1 MYTHIVLFKLKDPAD
16 VGKAVA
22 LFESM
27 RGRVPVL
34 RELEVRSD
42 DVHSDYSAD
51 LCIICRFDR
60 AEDVDVYMK
69 DPFHQQILAQTGP
82 LVGSKSKIDYWDRR

>member
-1 MYTHIVLFKLKDPAD
+1 MYNHIVLFRLKDSAD
-16 VGKAVA
+16 TGKAIE

-27 RGRVPVL
+27 RGKVPVL
-34 RELEVRSD
+34 REIEARAD

-69 DPFHQQILAQTGP
+69 DPYHQQILAKTGP
-82 LVGSKSKIDYWDRR
+82 LIGSKMKIDYWDRR

>member
-1 MYTHIVLFKLKDPAD
+1 MYTHIVLFRLKDSAD
-16 VGKAVA
+16 AAKAIG

-34 RELEVRSD
+34 RELEVRGD

-60 AEDVDVYMK
+60 SEDVDVYMK
-69 DPFHQQILAQTGP
+69 DPYHQQILAQTGP
-82 LVGSKSKIDYWDRR
+82 LIGSKLKIDYWDRR

>member
-1 MYTHIVLFKLKDPAD
+1 MYTHIVLFRLKDSAD
-16 VGKAVA
+16 TAKAIG

-34 RELEVRSD
+34 RELEVRGD
-42 DVHSDYSAD
+42 DVHSDYSAH

-60 AEDVDVYMK
+60 SEDVDVYMK
-69 DPFHQQILAQTGP
+69 DPYHQQILAQTGP
-82 LVGSKSKIDYWDRR
+82 LIASKMKIDYGDRR

>member
-1 MYTHIVLFKLKDPAD
+1 MYTHIVLFRLKDRAD
-16 VGKAVA
+16 TGKAIE

-34 RELEVRSD
+34 RDIEARAD

-69 DPFHQQILAQTGP
+69 DPFHQQILAATGP
-82 LVGSKSKIDYWDRR
+82 LTRDKLKIDFGDAR

>member
-1 MYTHIVLFKLKDPAD
+1 MYTHIVLFRLKDAAD
-16 VGKAVA
+16 TAKAIG

-34 RELEVRSD
+34 RELEVRGD
-42 DVHSDYSAD
+42 DVHSDYSAN

-69 DPFHQQILAQTGP
+69 DPFHQQILAATGP
-82 LVGSKSKIDYWDRR
+82 LIREKMKIDFGDAR